1 MKMFAPV
8 EAQPSDRIAYRI
20 NVFLLFFFRI
30 GVVQAQMADAVIIS
44 RQTKVETDAFRM
56 TDMQVAIR
64 LGGKTG
70 FDASSPFTAPV
81 ILFNVVADEVGSSS
95 GRRVG
100 INVICQVGL
109 SNLQSRH
116 YSSN

>member
-1 MKMFAPV
+1 
-8 EAQPSDRIAYRI
+8 
-20 NVFLLFFFRI
+20 
-30 GVVQAQMADAVIIS
+30 MADAVIIS

-56 TDMQVAIR
+56 TNMQVAIR
-64 LGGKTG
+64 LGGETG

-81 ILFNVVADEVGSSS
+81 ILFNDIADEVGSSG

-100 INVICQVGL
+100 INVICQVSL

-116 YSSN
+116 YSANDALFTLVRQWDSEELASASSDI